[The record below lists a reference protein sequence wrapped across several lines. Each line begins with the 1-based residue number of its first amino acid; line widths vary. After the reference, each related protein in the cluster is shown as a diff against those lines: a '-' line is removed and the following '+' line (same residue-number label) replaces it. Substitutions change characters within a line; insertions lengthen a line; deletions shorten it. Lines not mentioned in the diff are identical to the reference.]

1 MSNNKSNSPFFAI
14 GQGIN
19 QLLDYRMIARAGA
32 PRNFLGTAIGAV
44 GSLISRL
51 DFSEMSKDK
60 ETPAEVT
67 ADELKSVGMG
77 EEYKGFG
84 GGYGKEYDFGAM
96 LDKYPELDKFYFL
109 TNKGKEKVT
118 TSSTKGDGK
127 GGKRPDGMPDAD
139 MNTGKGG
146 GITNTQKKNFIAQ
159 YQFRKKLL
167 TGDDPIA
174 GFDDMGLP
182 IKAKDVNYEGDPIN
196 IQAKLKAPE
205 GFYYDKEGNL
215 KPLGFIARGAGQ
227 AANFFGK
234 VFRDMTTVG
243 NRYDGLKTPTS
254 SSKRLRPEILE
265 IIEDSRYKR
274 KGKDDTKLH
283 RIGYFLRS
291 PFYQTKNR
299 PYKEL
304 AKVAET
310 PGDAFSLL
318 PGGINPAT
326 QAYNAVI
333 ESENYRRRIE
343 NEFDEDLTKEV
354 SSLNVDL
361 SKANVSGQQ
370 RQDLLD
376 LSLNNKK
383 QLSEAFQKYADGKMS
398 KSEYEMLKTNL
409 LAEVNTLSS
418 DLGLIKAKAADFL
431 KNKDNIDLPASNP
444 EVADFYQ
451 TAIKNPDSIRIVEI
465 NGTKYFKGTTNGG
478 KDFQIEV
485 GAISNGD
492 ASFLLTEKADPT
504 KFISGALNAMTGF
517 VVEGK
522 TAMGMGEMQLPDDT
536 KMVDGKLVKS
546 KIRTIGENSLVANL
560 NQNPDMVRSLLAQF
574 RGINY
579 EGYQTLINQD
589 RDGDGKT
596 TSQEIQQNEQEM
608 LLQLAEEMYDEFV
621 APQYNPRSKTTRMN
635 TQGGGTKL
643 TQAERDR
650 RTRDAYIA
658 SLPNPTEE
666 NFGDYRD
673 IIGKDFTYT
682 IEDGTLKIKKQNQK
696 EGFSSIKLNDPKFKD
711 FIKKF
716 VDPNLTTTKLGTQ
729 NNTQV
734 TNTGDADP
742 LGII

>member
-1 MSNNKSNSPFFAI
+1 
-14 GQGIN
+14 
-19 QLLDYRMIARAGA
+19 
-32 PRNFLGTAIGAV
+32 
-44 GSLISRL
+44 
-51 DFSEMSKDK
+51 
-60 ETPAEVT
+60 
-67 ADELKSVGMG
+67 
-77 EEYKGFG
+77 
-84 GGYGKEYDFGAM
+84 
-96 LDKYPELDKFYFL
+96 
-109 TNKGKEKVT
+109 
-118 TSSTKGDGK
+118 
-127 GGKRPDGMPDAD
+127 
-139 MNTGKGG
+139 
-146 GITNTQKKNFIAQ
+146 
-159 YQFRKKLL
+159 
-167 TGDDPIA
+167 
-174 GFDDMGLP
+174 
-182 IKAKDVNYEGDPIN
+182 
-196 IQAKLKAPE
+196 
-205 GFYYDKEGNL
+205 
-215 KPLGFIARGAGQ
+215 
-227 AANFFGK
+227 
-234 VFRDMTTVG
+234 
-243 NRYDGLKTPTS
+243 
-254 SSKRLRPEILE
+254 
-265 IIEDSRYKR
+265 
-274 KGKDDTKLH
+274 
-283 RIGYFLRS
+283 
-291 PFYQTKNR
+291 
-299 PYKEL
+299 
-304 AKVAET
+304 
-310 PGDAFSLL
+310 
-318 PGGINPAT
+318 
-326 QAYNAVI
+326 
-333 ESENYRRRIE
+333 
-343 NEFDEDLTKEV
+343 
-354 SSLNVDL
+354 
-361 SKANVSGQQ
+361 
-370 RQDLLD
+370 
-376 LSLNNKK
+376 
-383 QLSEAFQKYADGKMS
+383 MS

>member
-44 GSLISRL
+44 GSLVSRL
-51 DFSEMSKDK
+51 DFSEMMKSDNEKSDDTEKD
-60 ETPAEVT
+60 ETQKALDTLMDGINEGLEDEKITEIVEVE
-67 ADELKSVGMG
+67 DYED
-77 EEYKGFG
+77 EEYA
-84 GGYGKEYDFGAM
+84 ESL
-96 LDKYPELDKFYFL
+96 LDDILK
-109 TNKGKEKVT
+109 NKNKVNVT
-118 TSSTKGDGK
+118 TSSTKGDGD

-146 GITNTQKKNFIAQ
+146 GITNTQKKNLIAQ
-159 YQFRKKLL
+159 MQFRKKLL

-182 IKAKDVNYEGDPIN
+182 IKAEDVNYEGDPIN
-196 IQAKLKAPE
+196 IQAKLEAPE
-205 GFYYDKEGNL
+205 GFYYDKDGNL
-215 KPLGFIARGAGQ
+215 KPLGLIARGAGQ

-234 VFRDMTTVG
+234 VFTDMTTVG

-254 SSKRLRPEILE
+254 SVKRLRPEILE

-283 RIGYFLRS
+283 RVGYFLRS

-333 ESENYRRRIE
+333 ESENYRRKIE
-343 NEFDEDLTKEV
+343 NEFDEDLTKEI

-361 SKANVSGQQ
+361 TKANVSGQQ

-431 KNKDNIDLPASNP
+431 KNKDNIDLAASDP

-560 NQNPDMVRSLLAQF
+560 SQNHVWFDLYLL
-574 RGINY
+574 NL
-579 EGYQTLINQD
+579 EVLIMIH
-589 RDGDGKT
+589 
-596 TSQEIQQNEQEM
+596 IQIFIYAMILKVQIEFGLTMEM
-608 LLQLAEEMYDEFV
+608 ELLD
-621 APQYNPRSKTTRMN
+621 
-635 TQGGGTKL
+635 
-643 TQAERDR
+643 
-650 RTRDAYIA
+650 
-658 SLPNPTEE
+658 
-666 NFGDYRD
+666 
-673 IIGKDFTYT
+673 
-682 IEDGTLKIKKQNQK
+682 
-696 EGFSSIKLNDPKFKD
+696 
-711 FIKKF
+711 
-716 VDPNLTTTKLGTQ
+716 
-729 NNTQV
+729 
-734 TNTGDADP
+734 
-742 LGII
+742 

>member
-19 QLLDYRMIARAGA
+19 NLLDYRMIAAAGA

-51 DFSEMSKDK
+51 DFSEMFGEDAAPPEVK
-60 ETPAEVT
+60 ET
-67 ADELKSVGMG
+67 ADVKIQNPEFEKQLKEMDFDFRKDQLPPTKIPKLGVLNERPKSPPPPPPPDLIKESIEKYGIDQTTLDYSTEDDYNTKIGTKIFGAPIFLPGGDFEMFRA
-77 EEYKGFG
+77 KNLIG
-84 GGYGKEYDFGAM
+84 GGAAERLQKERYI
-96 LDKYPELDKFYFL
+96 
-109 TNKGKEKVT
+109 KEQAKKNQSIPV
-118 TSSTKGDGK
+118 KGDV
-127 GGKRPDGMPDAD
+127 
-139 MNTGKGG
+139 
-146 GITNTQKKNFIAQ
+146 Q
-159 YQFRKKLL
+159 YGPQ
-167 TGDDPIA
+167 
-174 GFDDMGLP
+174 LP
-182 IKAKDVNYEGDPIN
+182 
-196 IQAKLKAPE
+196 
-205 GFYYDKEGNL
+205 
-215 KPLGFIARGAGQ
+215 
-227 AANFFGK
+227 
-234 VFRDMTTVG
+234 
-243 NRYDGLKTPTS
+243 PTS
-254 SSKRLRPEILE
+254 RLKPEILQ

-291 PFYQTKNR
+291 PFYKTKNR

-343 NEFDEDLTKEV
+343 NEFDEDLTKEI

-361 SKANVSGQQ
+361 NKANVTGQQ

-376 LSLNNKK
+376 LSLKNKK

-431 KNKDNIDLPASNP
+431 KNKDNIDLAASDP

-492 ASFLLTEKADPT
+492 ASFLLTQKADAT
-504 KFISGALNAMTGF
+504 SFISNALKTMTAYK
-517 VVEGK
+517 VEGK
-522 TAMGMGEMQLPDDT
+522 TAMGFGEIQLQDNT
-536 KMVDGKLVKS
+536 EMVDGKLVKS
-546 KIRTIGENSLVANL
+546 KIRTIGENRLISDLKT
-560 NQNPDMVRSLLAQF
+560 NPDMVRSLLSQY

-621 APQYNPRSKTTRMN
+621 GPQYNPRSKTTRMN
-635 TQGGGTKL
+635 TQSGGTKL
-643 TQAERDR
+643 TAAERER
-650 RTRDAYIA
+650 LALGQLI
-658 SLPNPTEE
+658 
-666 NFGDYRD
+666 
-673 IIGKDFTYT
+673 
-682 IEDGTLKIKKQNQK
+682 GTLPTPSEQNFDQYL
-696 EGFSSIKLNDPKFKD
+696 KLLD
-711 FIKKF
+711 
-716 VDPNLTTTKLGTQ
+716 TTKYDHTIKNGKLLIGEKGKKKEEINFTDPGFKERFSKFTILPPYFNIQQ

-734 TNTGDADP
+734 TNTSNTDP

>member
-19 QLLDYRMIARAGA
+19 QLLDYRMIAAAGA

-51 DFSEMSKDK
+51 DFSQMSKEDPIPP
-60 ETPAEVT
+60 EITDTPEIKI
-67 ADELKSVGMG
+67 EN
-77 EEYKGFG
+77 E
-84 GGYGKEYDFGAM
+84 DFGKLNF
-96 LDKYPELDKFYFL
+96 LDKYGDIVNTIIPNSVKDLGDIQITALKPRKPVVPVVPKEDPILENLYLPNDNPNAPGVNVGPGNTGMDTNILSGKLGNPDQERKNQELL
-109 TNKGKEKVT
+109 PNVNTNKINIDTTKILEEEKKKEQLKKEKEIFGEN
-118 TSSTKGDGK
+118 S
-127 GGKRPDGMPDAD
+127 
-139 MNTGKGG
+139 
-146 GITNTQKKNFIAQ
+146 
-159 YQFRKKLL
+159 
-167 TGDDPIA
+167 
-174 GFDDMGLP
+174 GL
-182 IKAKDVNYEGDPIN
+182 GR
-196 IQAKLKAPE
+196 LK
-205 GFYYDKEGNL
+205 
-215 KPLGFIARGAGQ
+215 
-227 AANFFGK
+227 
-234 VFRDMTTVG
+234 
-243 NRYDGLKTPTS
+243 
-254 SSKRLRPEILE
+254 PEILE
-265 IIEDSRYKR
+265 IIEGSRYKR

-343 NEFDEDLTKEV
+343 NEFDEDLTKEIG
-354 SSLNVDL
+354 SLNVDL
-361 SKANVSGQQ
+361 NKANVTGQQ

-376 LSLNNKK
+376 LSLKNKK
-383 QLSEAFQKYADGKMS
+383 QLSEAFQKYADGKIS

-431 KNKDNIDLPASNP
+431 KNKDNIDLAASDP

-465 NGTKYFKGTTNGG
+465 NGIKYFKGTTNGG

-492 ASFLLTEKADPT
+492 ASFLLTEKADAT
-504 KFISGALNAMTGF
+504 AFVKNALTTMQNF
-517 VVEGK
+517 VIEGK
-522 TAMGMGEMQLPDDT
+522 TKLGMGEFQLQDNT
-536 KMVDGKLVKS
+536 EMVDGKLVKS
-546 KIRTIGENSLVANL
+546 RIRTIGENKLIADL
-560 NQNPDMVRSLLAQF
+560 KQNQDMTRSLLAQY

-589 RDGDGKT
+589 RDGDGET

-621 APQYNPRSKTTRMN
+621 GPQYNPRSKTTRMN
-635 TQGGGTKL
+635 TQSGGTKL
-643 TQAERDR
+643 TAAERER
-650 RTRDAYIA
+650 LALGQLI
-658 SLPNPTEE
+658 
-666 NFGDYRD
+666 
-673 IIGKDFTYT
+673 
-682 IEDGTLKIKKQNQK
+682 GTLPTPSEQNFDQYL
-696 EGFSSIKLNDPKFKD
+696 KLLD
-711 FIKKF
+711 
-716 VDPNLTTTKLGTQ
+716 TTKYDHTIKNGKLLIGEKGKKKEEINFTDPGFKERFSKFTILPPYFNIQQ

-734 TNTGDADP
+734 TNTSNTDP